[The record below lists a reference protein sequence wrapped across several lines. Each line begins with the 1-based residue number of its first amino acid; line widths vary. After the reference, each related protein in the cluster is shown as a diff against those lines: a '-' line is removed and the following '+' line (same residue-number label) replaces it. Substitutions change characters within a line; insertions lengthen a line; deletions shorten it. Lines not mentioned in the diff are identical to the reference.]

1 MSGGFGPHTDRP
13 VHRLRVLVANLGV
26 DAVIVPSLEHF
37 EGGEVPGELVRR
49 ADVIT
54 VSPEETFARWIV
66 PPDAVADMWS
76 R

>member
-1 MSGGFGPHTDRP
+1 M
-13 VHRLRVLVANLGV
+13 
-26 DAVIVPSLEHF
+26 IVPSLEHF

-49 ADVIT
+49 ADVII

>member
-1 MSGGFGPHTDRP
+1 M
-13 VHRLRVLVANLGV
+13 
-26 DAVIVPSLEHF
+26 IVTSLEHF
-37 EGGEVPGELVRR
+37 EDGQVPGELVRR

-66 PPDAVADMWS
+66 PPDAAADIGS